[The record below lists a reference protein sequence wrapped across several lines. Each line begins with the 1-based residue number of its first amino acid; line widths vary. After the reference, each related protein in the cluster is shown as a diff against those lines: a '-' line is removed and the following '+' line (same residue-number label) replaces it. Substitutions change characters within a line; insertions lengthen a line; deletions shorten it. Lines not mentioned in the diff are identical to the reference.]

1 MAEQQDERPVPPE
14 GRSRGPNI
22 HSGGEQ
28 DIGAPVP
35 PYEGRSETGKDK
47 EQLIRERAST
57 GHDAGPREVS
67 QEERDGVPPTDTAAA
82 SPHGVGESTSSQG
95 NERGLGQSKES
106 HRKDREESTYAGVS
120 RSQPIDPESPNMQPG
135 DQGG

>member
-1 MAEQQDERPVPPE
+1 MTERDERAVPME

-35 PYEGRSETGKDK
+35 PYEGRSTSGEDIEKRGKTD
-47 EQLIRERAST
+47 
-57 GHDAGPREVS
+57 HDAGPREIS
-67 QEERDGVPPTDTAAA
+67 EEERQGVPPDDTSAA
-82 SPHGVGESTSSQG
+82 SPHGVGVSTGSQG
-95 NERGLGQSKES
+95 NEQALGES
-106 HRKDREESTYAGVS
+106 NEARRKDRMESTYSGVG
-120 RSQPIDPESPNMQPG
+120 RSEPVDPESPNLQPG

>member
-1 MAEQQDERPVPPE
+1 MAERDERAVPME

-35 PYEGRSETGKDK
+35 PYEGRSAGSEDIEKRGK
-47 EQLIRERAST
+47 T

-67 QEERDGVPPTDTAAA
+67 EEERQGVPPDDTSAA
-82 SPHGVGESTSSQG
+82 SPRGVGVSTGSQG
-95 NERGLGQSKES
+95 NEAALGKSKEG
-106 HRKDREESTYAGVS
+106 HREDRQETTHSGVG
-120 RSQPIDPESPNMQPG
+120 RSEPIDPESPNLQPG